1 MDDRRI
7 AAIVEQVVTRLKA
20 EGGLAGAPK
29 APAAQGAACSP
40 TIRRETARPRS
51 GGARRTSARGDR
63 GLFPDVDTA
72 VAAATEAFDVWRDTP
87 MSVREDC
94 ITAIRAYVNANAEML
109 ARRAVEETGLGRV
122 DHKIIK
128 NKLAANKTQGTEA
141 LQALVLTGDD
151 GMTLIERAA
160 FGVIASITPCTNATE
175 TLTNNGIAM
184 MAAGNTVV
192 FNVHPLAKKIAGE
205 TIQAFNDCIVG
216 SGGPPNVLNAI
227 MPPTIESAQGVMTHP
242 DVRLVAVTGGG
253 EVVRVAMNSGKRA
266 VAAGP
271 GNPPCVVDATADLDQ
286 AGDGIVRG
294 TSFDNCIVCTAEKE
308 IVAVASIADELK
320 ASIVRHGGYE
330 LKGREIAAVQKL
342 VVKEDRPGHYV
353 PERAWIGKDASKIL
367 EAAGIRPPAGVQMCF
382 AEVDEMH
389 PFVQGE
395 LLMPVIGFVRVTDVD
410 EAIATA
416 VRVEHGFRHTANMY
430 SRDVD
435 ALHRMARAINCSIF
449 VKNAPTFAGLG
460 AGGEG
465 YTAWT
470 IASPTGDGCTNARTW
485 TRERRCT
492 LAQYF
497 HIV

>member
-1 MDDRRI
+1 
-7 AAIVEQVVTRLKA
+7 
-20 EGGLAGAPK
+20 
-29 APAAQGAACSP
+29 
-40 TIRRETARPRS
+40 
-51 GGARRTSARGDR
+51 
-63 GLFPDVDTA
+63 
-72 VAAATEAFDVWRDTP
+72 
-87 MSVREDC
+87 
-94 ITAIRAYVNANAEML
+94 
-109 ARRAVEETGLGRV
+109 
-122 DHKIIK
+122 
-128 NKLAANKTQGTEA
+128 
-141 LQALVLTGDD
+141 
-151 GMTLIERAA
+151 
-160 FGVIASITPCTNATE
+160 
-175 TLTNNGIAM
+175 
-184 MAAGNTVV
+184 
-192 FNVHPLAKKIAGE
+192 
-205 TIQAFNDCIVG
+205 
-216 SGGPPNVLNAI
+216 
-227 MPPTIESAQGVMTHP
+227 MPPTIDSAQGVMRHP

-271 GNPPCVVDATADLDQ
+271 GNPPCVVDATADLEQ
-286 AGDGIVRG
+286 AGHGIVRG

-308 IVAVASIADELK
+308 IVAVAAIADELK

-330 LKGREIAAVQKL
+330 LKGREIAAVEKL
-342 VVKEDRPGHYV
+342 VVKEDRPGHFV
-353 PERAWIGKDASKIL
+353 PVRDWIGKDASKIL
-367 EAAGIRPPAGVQMCF
+367 QAAGIRPPAGVQMCF
-382 AEVDEMH
+382 AEVAEGH

-395 LLMPVIGFVRVTDVD
+395 LLMPVIGFVRVADVD

-430 SRDVD
+430 SRDID

-492 LAQYF
+492 VAQYF